1 MAFIPV
7 PGIVQA
13 ELIYNWN
20 SQVVET
26 VLHFEPDNPPT
37 PALMIELGVELVTWW
52 SGGLKGFMSNMI
64 TLTQVK
70 LTDLST
76 ATAPVIN
83 HTALLPQTA
92 TNASPSMP
100 NSVTVAITKRTILR
114 GRSYRGRIYHPGL
127 VEAQVL
133 NNAIDPPSLVNI
145 IAEYAEQISFTT
157 PGANW
162 NMVVISRQENNV
174 PRTTG
179 IHTGVLSLSSDGVVD
194 SQRRRLP
201 GRGG

>member
-7 PGIVQA
+7 PGVIQA

-26 VLHFEPDNPPT
+26 VLHFRPSDPPT
-37 PALMIELGVELVTWW
+37 PTLMEELGTEIVTWW
-52 SGGLKGFMSNMI
+52 SGGIKGFMSNMI

-70 LTDLST
+70 LTDLT
-76 ATAPVIN
+76 TNTAPVIN
-83 HTALLPQTA
+83 WTTLLPQTA
-92 TNASPSMP
+92 TNTSPSMP

-114 GRSYRGRIYHPGL
+114 GRSYRGRIFHPGL
-127 VEAQVL
+127 CEAQVL
-133 NNAIDPPSLVNI
+133 NNTIDPPTLVNL
-145 IAEYAEQISFTT
+145 IAEYSEMISFVT
-157 PGANW
+157 PGASW
-162 NMVVISRQENNV
+162 AMVVISRQENNV
-174 PRTTG
+174 PRVTG
-179 IHTGVLSLSSDGVVD
+179 TDQGVISLSSDGVVD

>member
-1 MAFIPV
+1 MPFIPV
-7 PGIVQA
+7 PGVVQA

-26 VLHFEPDNPPT
+26 VLHFRPSDPPT
-37 PALMIELGVELVTWW
+37 PTLMIELGVEMVTWW
-52 SGGLKGFMSNMI
+52 SGGLKGFQSNMLS
-64 TLTQVK
+64 LTQVK

-76 ATAPVIN
+76 ETAPVIN

-100 NSVTVAITKRTILR
+100 NSVTVAITKRTVLR
-114 GRSYRGRIYHPGL
+114 GRSFRGRIYHPGL

-133 NNAIDPPSLVNI
+133 NNTIDPPSLVNI
-145 IAEYAEQISFTT
+145 IAEYSENIAFTT
-157 PGANW
+157 PGASW
-162 NMVVISRQENNV
+162 VMVVISRQTNNA
-174 PRTTG
+174 PRVTG
-179 IHTGVLSLSSDGVVD
+179 IDTGVLSLSSDGVVD